1 MFDICNGKGKGNYFS
16 VVELPVGR
24 PWRTFLRG
32 VEHAAVA
39 VTAASARGPS
49 STCPPVRT
57 YSPPGSGPM
66 GARPRTGL
74 ACVYHHSQTK
84 YGLVAEM
91 ERHGLRH
98 GCWAPG
104 GRCHA
109 IICCR
114 REAMRLP
121 RGHVSREEGG
131 GELVRTTAISV
142 SHLTASARR
151 HRQRLRARRSCASV
165 CVRAARTRERSWAR
179 VCSHV
184 RRSVLVRKS
193 PDWRHSSASQVAPS
207 LHACAGVSRRERSSR
222 EVPTAVVL

>member
-1 MFDICNGKGKGNYFS
+1 MVKAKATTSPWWSCRWG
-16 VVELPVGR
+16 VGR

-32 VEHAAVA
+32 AEHAAVA
-39 VTAASARGPS
+39 VTAASVRRPS

-165 CVRAARTRERSWAR
+165 CE
-179 VCSHV
+179 
-184 RRSVLVRKS
+184 
-193 PDWRHSSASQVAPS
+193 SA
-207 LHACAGVSRRERSSR
+207 HGRACAPTCDVVYWCERAQTGGTPVPAKWRRVYTLAPEFHVGKDR